1 MPAHAGNAAVWAP
14 PTYTHL
20 YPGKSSI
27 RPFAIT
33 LNLNLYIWRRHPI
46 LSFLK
51 SKKICY
57 ILLFIILFW
66 GEGGGVGGV
75 EKMQIICTITKKL
88 SPTCP
93 ATNM

>member
-1 MPAHAGNAAVWAP
+1 MEPRLPAHVGNAAVWAP

-51 SKKICY
+51 SKKIIQNMLHFVIY
-57 ILLFIILFW
+57 NFIL
-66 GEGGGVGGV
+66 G
-75 EKMQIICTITKKL
+75 
-88 SPTCP
+88 
-93 ATNM
+93 